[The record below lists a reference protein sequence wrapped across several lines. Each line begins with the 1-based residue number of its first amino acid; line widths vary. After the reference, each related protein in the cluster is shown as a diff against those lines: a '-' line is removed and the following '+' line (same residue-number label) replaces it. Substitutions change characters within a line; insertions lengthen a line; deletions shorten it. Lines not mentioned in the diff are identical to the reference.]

1 MIRKSM
7 KRTKKIPN
15 NILAIPAA
23 APAIP
28 PNPRAAAIMEMTK
41 KAAAQYSID
50 APFRQK
56 YSSQH
61 LGSAAVVWQVSG
73 SYLLI
78 WEARI
83 EFLRAKR
90 RWRCNA
96 EASRRYLLEGRALDP
111 KRQRLLLI
119 LPGLELRGPGRAVAA
134 AAF

>member
-1 MIRKSM
+1 
-7 KRTKKIPN
+7 
-15 NILAIPAA
+15 
-23 APAIP
+23 
-28 PNPRAAAIMEMTK
+28 MEMTK

-73 SYLLI
+73 GYLLI

-90 RWRCNA
+90 RWRCNGSPPPLSA
-96 EASRRYLLEGRALDP
+96 GKVAPLIHRDRTFCSFSRAWRCAGRDERSPPPRFDCPQNPIPA
-111 KRQRLLLI
+111 
-119 LPGLELRGPGRAVAA
+119 
-134 AAF
+134 